1 MAASDPAINPP
12 PPMLPAAYLTPG
24 ISAGQVWAML
34 RYYRWII
41 AGSMLV
47 CAVIAG
53 ALSKFVLAKVYEASA
68 SLYIDFDVN
77 DPASGRDFPQMLATS
92 YMSTQ
97 KALIE
102 SSGVLLPVI
111 DKLGWAGKQ
120 EFTKGHV
127 PARDGDLRHY
137 LMWKVLGSKLVV
149 APYKDSRLITITW
162 QGKNPAEVARAVNTI
177 AETYADIALR
187 RALDPAAD
195 RAKQYAGQLDELR
208 KKVDEA
214 QDKVSEF
221 RERTGLID
229 LEARID
235 IEAQNLI
242 DLNQR
247 QIALQDEARSAALRR
262 SEYERL
268 RQGGGA
274 GDTNIEFLGN
284 PYVQNLKTRLA
295 GQEARLAELSK
306 TLGPRHPEYV
316 SLQTEIAA
324 LRQQLSRESEL
335 FQASVR
341 GDASRA
347 AGGAGGA
354 ARAVTEQRGKLLET
368 RKLQEEGASLLR
380 ELQSAKLIYER
391 AIQGYETV
399 LRSTATKYSNV
410 SVASVAPVPTK
421 PIKPKAKLNVV
432 LGLFAGALLSI
443 AACLGWE
450 LFNRRVRC
458 AEDMERDLGM
468 PVLAELGDRT

>member
-1 MAASDPAINPP
+1 MATLDPAVNPAP
-12 PPMLPAAYLTPG
+12 AMLPAAYLTPG
-24 ISAGQVWAML
+24 ISTGQVWAVL

-41 AGSMLV
+41 LGSMLL
-47 CAVIAG
+47 CAVVAG
-53 ALSKFVLAKVYEASA
+53 ALSKLVLAKVYEATS
-68 SLYIDFDVN
+68 SLYVDFDVN

-111 DKLGWAGKQ
+111 DKLGWAGRP

-127 PARDGDLRHY
+127 PARDGELRQY
-137 LMWKVLGSKLVV
+137 LMQKVLAEQLVV

-162 QGKNPAEVARAVNTI
+162 QGKDPKEVARAVNTV
-177 AETYADIALR
+177 AETYVDIALR

-195 RAKQYAGQLDELR
+195 RAKQYSGQLEELR
-208 KKVDEA
+208 LKVDEA
-214 QDKVSEF
+214 QAKVSEF

-284 PYVQNLKTRLA
+284 PYIQNLKTQLA
-295 GQEARLAELSK
+295 SQEAQLAELSK

-316 SLQTEIAA
+316 ALQTEIAT
-324 LRQQLSRESEL
+324 LRQQLARESEL

-341 GDASRA
+341 GDAARA

-354 ARAVTEQRGKLLET
+354 VKAVEAQREKLLET

-380 ELQSAKLIYER
+380 ELQTAKLIYDR
-391 AIQGYETV
+391 AVQGYETV
-399 LRSTATKYSNV
+399 LRASATKYSNV
-410 SVASVAPVPTK
+410 SVASLAPVPTK
-421 PIKPKAKLNVV
+421 PIKPKARLNVV

-450 LFNRRVRC
+450 LMNRRVRC
-458 AEDMERDLGM
+458 AEDMEREMDA
-468 PVLAELGDRT
+468 PVLAELGDKP

>member
-1 MAASDPAINPP
+1 MAQDPAVHPAP
-12 PPMLPAAYLTPG
+12 AMLPAAYLTPG
-24 ISAGQVWAML
+24 ISAGQVWAVL

-41 AGSMLV
+41 LGSMLV

-53 ALSKFVLAKVYEASA
+53 ALSKLVLAKVYEATS

-111 DKLGWAGKQ
+111 DKLGWASKP
-120 EFTKGHV
+120 EMSKGYV
-127 PARDGDLRHY
+127 ASRDGELRQY
-137 LMWKVLGSKLVV
+137 LMEKVLAGDLVV

-162 QGKNPAEVARAVNTI
+162 QGKNPTEVSRAVNTV
-177 AETYADIALR
+177 AQTYVDLALR

-195 RAKQYAGQLDELR
+195 RAKQYSEQLDELR

-214 QDKVSEF
+214 QEKVSAF

-229 LEARID
+229 LEAKVD
-235 IEAQNLI
+235 VEAQNLI

-247 QIALQDEARSAALRR
+247 QIALEDESRSAALRR

-268 RQGGGA
+268 RKGGGA

-284 PYVQNLKTRLA
+284 PYIQNLKTQLA

-316 SLQTEIAA
+316 SLQTEIAT
-324 LRQQLSRESEL
+324 LRQQLARESEL

-341 GDASRA
+341 GDAARA

-354 ARAVTEQRGKLLET
+354 AKAVETQREKLLET

-380 ELQSAKLIYER
+380 ELQSAKLIYDR

-410 SVASVAPVPTK
+410 SVASLAPVPTK
-421 PIKPKAKLNVV
+421 PIKPKAKLNVI
-432 LGLFAGALLSI
+432 LGLFAGALLSM

-450 LFNRRVRC
+450 LLNRRVRC
-458 AEDMERDLGM
+458 AEDMEREM
-468 PVLAELGDRT
+468 NAPVLAELGGKP